1 MFNFNELV
9 DDLLKNNDIVEDDIC
24 LISNL
29 PLKDNSVTLECGHKF
44 NYNCI
49 YSEVKKQKLSFNHL
63 ETQNLAFYQIKCPY
77 CRNVQNKLLPY
88 KNFVPKTKNVNW
100 PLKYCMNLQSCK
112 YIFKSGK
119 KKNKMCEKMSC
130 SNYCSYHNSIMIKKQ
145 KKQKQKKQQQQKQ
158 EQKKNKQKKEN
169 VKISNIVASSNPTA
183 TAVLSSA
190 LQSATL
196 QHYDPNC
203 KHILLKGKNKGK
215 HCCKKI
221 NFKIPTN
228 ISYCTNHYKYY
239 NNYNNNQVETI

>member
-9 DDLLKNNDIVEDDIC
+9 DDLLKNNDNVEDDIC

-29 PLKDNSVTLECGHKF
+29 PLKDNNVTLECGHKF

-145 KKQKQKKQQQQKQ
+145 KKQ
-158 EQKKNKQKKEN
+158 EEKKNKQKKEN
-169 VKISNIVASSNPTA
+169 VKISNLVASSNPT
-183 TAVLSSA
+183 TSNTTEQ
-190 LQSATL
+190 LQY
-196 QHYDPNC
+196 YDPNC

-215 HCCKKI
+215 QCCKKI

-239 NNYNNNQVETI
+239 NNYNNNQVVTI